1 MAQVCSILKC
11 SAVIPIPECQ
21 EVAMFDNKTVCEK
34 CYGKPLCAKCDRLL
48 HAPLPPI
55 PTRQI
60 MPQTYEEPEAYKQ
73 EVIHTYLPRPKP
85 GYAIRRVQ
93 FADGEGRMRHEYIS
107 CRVKPE
113 KRRTVHA
120 KLLKCV
126 KKLFHF
132 TQRGSQN

>member
-11 SAVIPIPECQ
+11 SAVIAIPEGQ

-55 PTRQI
+55 PTRQF
-60 MPQTYEEPEAYKQ
+60 MPTYEGPEAYNQ

-93 FADGEGRMRHEYIS
+93 VPDGEGGMRSEYIS
-107 CRVKPE
+107 RRIKPE

-120 KLLKCV
+120 KLLKRV
-126 KKLFHF
+126 KKFF